1 MSTFNDDS
9 FPHPGAPWRSP
20 RMRPPAHVVYA
31 FLLTI
36 LCGVPLAAQEYPAG
50 IVYGPKAAFQVAAP
64 DGWVLS
70 NTAGLAQSLHCVLYL
85 QGSTW
90 VDSPVIMYAK
100 IASPTFTRHET
111 FARWAVAEYRKED
124 TAFQFM
130 RVGTGHTG
138 DGHSYIVNEYRSGGD
153 STVERVAYIQLPKA
167 VAYIVLSARNN
178 AAYASQQGALA
189 GVLESFRYTPRYI
202 RRSVVRGQ

>member
-1 MSTFNDDS
+1 MKTFGNDSPMHHD
-9 FPHPGAPWRSP
+9 APWRSP
-20 RMRPPAHVVYA
+20 GIRPRAHVVYA

-50 IVYGPKAAFQVAAP
+50 IVYGPSAAFQISAP

-100 IASPTFTRHET
+100 IASPTFTRHDA
-111 FARWAVAEYRKED
+111 FARWAIAQYRKED
-124 TAFQFM
+124 TAFQFT
-130 RVGTGHTG
+130 RVGAGHTG

-178 AAYASQQGALA
+178 AAYAPQSGALA
-189 GVLESFRYTPRYI
+189 AVLESFRYTPRYI
-202 RRSVVRGQ
+202 RRSAAR